1 MSEPARTNEGH
12 TIRFGADEQVEVAE
26 TIREGIGDEL
36 SGEQA
41 DEIVSAVGDLVA
53 ENIAAN
59 DDADVIVVGVKD
71 LIVKHLIEGGHSDA
85 IVERTAD
92 IVLDNLGMSS
102 MFIRRALKKIV
113 KGLMGRSDKVVEG
126 VGDVIGEKLVEGDH
140 TDVLVAEVAQLVV
153 QMAIENG
160 YAEDLVEGTL
170 DEGLTIIV
178 EEDGVERIVAE
189 IGEEYPAEAAA

>member
-1 MSEPARTNEGH
+1 MPQQSRTDEEH
-12 TIRFGADEQVEVAE
+12 TIQFGDDERVAVAE
-26 TIREGIGDEL
+26 LVREGIGEEL
-36 SGEQA
+36 SDEEA
-41 DEIVSAVGDLVA
+41 DAIVSAVGDVVA

-102 MFIRRALKKIV
+102 MFIRRALKRIV
-113 KGLMGRSDKVVEG
+113 KGLMGQSDAVVQG

-140 TDVLVAEVAQLVV
+140 TDALVEEVARLVV
-153 QMAIENG
+153 RMAVTNE
-160 YAEDLVEGTL
+160 YTEDFVEGTL
-170 DEGLTIIV
+170 DEGLAIIV
-178 EEDGVERIVAE
+178 EEDGVERIVNE
-189 IGEEYPAEAAA
+189 VETEYAADAGA